1 LTASDDLRFSNFG
14 THNLI
19 KLTAGVHRQTWVS
32 GTAIFVDVH
41 ISNSSQKTVKK
52 IELQL
57 ERATTFYDH
66 AAASTNVEV
75 ATHLRLPD
83 RTEKEVLAK
92 RSTRKARH
100 GWQGILPQS
109 QDVGTYFV
117 DIPPGLATIDTGM
130 SSELAVSPTRLS
142 HVTDIYQRQ
151 IALIIYKYHIS

>member
-1 LTASDDLRFSNFG
+1 LVNLPNPLTASDELRLSAFG

-32 GTAIFVDVH
+32 GTALFVDVH
-41 ISNSSQKTVKK
+41 VSNSSQKTVKK

-57 ERATTFYDH
+57 ERATSFFYH

-75 ATHLRLPD
+75 GTHLRLPD
-83 RTEKEVLAK
+83 RTEREVLAK
-92 RSTRKARH
+92 RSTKKARH

-130 SSELAVSPTRLS
+130 SSEVATDTSKPCHRHILS
-142 HVTDIYQRQ
+142 GW
-151 IALIIYKYHIS
+151 